1 MSVARSG
8 DDRRGS
14 GEVYCREVS
23 MGVEQIDGGF
33 VPRLTQIWRY
43 PVKSMIGATVGEAE
57 VTTLGIVGDRFWAL
71 RDLERGGIRGAKKLK
86 GLMEF
91 AARSDG
97 DSRVVITTPGG
108 RDVSSSDVD
117 VDDVLSEALGHRVRL
132 ESLPADGN
140 LEHFLRGP
148 RDSDDPLTELRAV
161 FGREPEESLPN
172 FAVFP
177 PEVVQYESPPGTHY
191 DCWPLLVVTTQ
202 ALAALAAAVPGSNTD
217 VRRFRP
223 SLVVDTGGEPGH
235 PEFGWKGRTA
245 RIGTSRV
252 EFLDPCPRCVMVTHK
267 VDAAV
272 GEDREV
278 LRHIVRDLDQNVGVY
293 ARILEPG
300 SFRTGD
306 PVVFD

>member
-1 MSVARSG
+1 MVSDSGRLDGRTIPRVA
-8 DDRRGS
+8 
-14 GEVYCREVS
+14 
-23 MGVEQIDGGF
+23 
-33 VPRLTQIWRY
+33 QIWRY
-43 PVKSMIGATVGEAE
+43 PVKSMIGGIVESAE
-57 VTTLGIVGDRFWAL
+57 VSMLGIVGDRVWAL
-71 RDLERGGIRGAKKLK
+71 RDLDRGGIRGAKKLK

-91 AARSDG
+91 AARAIG
-97 DSRVVITTPGG
+97 DSRVVITTPAGHEI
-108 RDVSSSDVD
+108 SSADAE

-148 RDSDDPLTELRAV
+148 RDSDDPVAELRAV
-161 FGREPEESLPN
+161 FGREPDEPLPN
-172 FAVFP
+172 FAAFP

-202 ALAALAAAVPGSNTD
+202 ALAALAVAVPGSNTD

-223 SLVVDTGGEPGH
+223 SLVVDTGDGPGH

-267 VDAAV
+267 VDDAV

-278 LRHIVRDLDQNVGVY
+278 LRHIVRDLDQNLGVY

-300 SFRTGD
+300 SFRAGD